1 MYQNVRGFV
10 TRSLNNNFISITLK
24 ENYTKQ
30 FNKSHVGH
38 LRNMQWMNLYKN
50 VRGVVA
56 RSLNKIFISFT
67 LKGNYTKQFD
77 KGHTGHLRNM
87 QSRNLY
93 NDDLAIQGAARP
105 GPLFA
110 APESE

>member
-10 TRSLNNNFISITLK
+10 TRSLNKIFISITLK
-24 ENYTKQ
+24 GNYTKQ

-38 LRNMQWMNLYKN
+38 LRNMQSM
-50 VRGVVA
+50 
-56 RSLNKIFISFT
+56 
-67 LKGNYTKQFD
+67 
-77 KGHTGHLRNM
+77 
-87 QSRNLY
+87 NLY

-110 APESE
+110 ASPSNI

>member
-24 ENYTKQ
+24 
-30 FNKSHVGH
+30 
-38 LRNMQWMNLYKN
+38 
-50 VRGVVA
+50 
-56 RSLNKIFISFT
+56 
-67 LKGNYTKQFD
+67 GNYTKQFD

-87 QSRNLY
+87 QSMNLY